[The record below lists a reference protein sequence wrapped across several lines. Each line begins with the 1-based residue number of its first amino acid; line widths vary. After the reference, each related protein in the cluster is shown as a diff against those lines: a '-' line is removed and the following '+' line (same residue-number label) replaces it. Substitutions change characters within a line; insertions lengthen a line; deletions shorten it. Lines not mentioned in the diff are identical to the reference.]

1 MKHIKLSEIA
11 NINFCTITPSRSKP
25 SATPTKWL
33 VCANFLV
40 DNEIDKNTSVNNVLP
55 DENWLLHKN
64 DIIVKRIAPTFVN
77 YIDSID
83 NGIYCG
89 NNLIIITPND
99 KVDSKYL
106 AMILNEQ
113 IGSLSKES
121 SIGAVM
127 KSISRTDL
135 EEMSIPFPDIK
146 TQKAIGSLWH
156 NGIELKKKR
165 IRLAELENIKM
176 NYTINKA
183 IKMLGGKKNG

>member
-1 MKHIKLSEIA
+1 MKHKKLREIS

-25 SATPTKWL
+25 SVTPTKWL
-33 VCANFLV
+33 VCADFLV
-40 DNEIDKNTSVNNVLP
+40 DNEIDKHPSVNNILP

-64 DIIVKRIAPTFVN
+64 DIVVKRIAPTFIN
-77 YIDSID
+77 YIDDIED
-83 NGIYCG
+83 GIYCG
-89 NNLIIITPND
+89 NNLIIVIPKNI
-99 KVDSKYL
+99 VDSKYL
-106 AMILNEQ
+106 AMILNEK
-113 IGSLSKES
+113 IASLSKES

-135 EEMSIPFPDIK
+135 EEMRIPFPDIE

-165 IRLAELENIKM
+165 TRLAELENIKM

>member
-99 KVDSKYL
+99 KVDSKFL

>member
-11 NINFCTITPSRSKP
+11 NINFCTVTPSRSKP
-25 SATPTKWL
+25 SETPTKWL

-176 NYTINKA
+176 NFTINKA

>member
-1 MKHIKLSEIA
+1 
-11 NINFCTITPSRSKP
+11 
-25 SATPTKWL
+25 
-33 VCANFLV
+33 
-40 DNEIDKNTSVNNVLP
+40 
-55 DENWLLHKN
+55 
-64 DIIVKRIAPTFVN
+64 
-77 YIDSID
+77 
-83 NGIYCG
+83 
-89 NNLIIITPND
+89 
-99 KVDSKYL
+99 
-106 AMILNEQ
+106 MILNEQ

>member
-1 MKHIKLSEIA
+1 MKYKKLKDIATIK
-11 NINFCTITPSRSKP
+11 FCTITPSRSKP
-25 SATPTKWL
+25 SVTPTDWL
-33 VCANFLV
+33 MCASFLI
-40 DNEIDKNTSVNNVLP
+40 DNVIITDVTTNYVVP
-55 DENWLLHKN
+55 DNDWLLHKN
-64 DIIVKRIAPTFVN
+64 DIVIKRISPTFVN
-77 YIDSID
+77 YIDNIPD
-83 NGIYCG
+83 NTYCG
-89 NNLIIITPND
+89 NNLIIVTPND
-99 KVDSKYL
+99 TVDAKYL

-121 SIGAVM
+121 SVGAVM
-127 KSISRTDL
+127 KSISRCDL
-135 EEMSIPFPDIK
+135 EEMSIPFPDIE

>member
-1 MKHIKLSEIA
+1 MKHIKLREIA
-11 NINFCTITPSRSKP
+11 NINFCTVTPSRSKP
-25 SATPTKWL
+25 SAAPTKWL

-40 DNEIDKNTSVNNVLP
+40 DNEIDKHLSVNNVHP

-99 KVDSKYL
+99 KVNSKYL